1 MDKDYIKKMYID
13 TLSVEEQQLITIC
26 SVICTE
32 GLSID
37 VVCNLL
43 KPDNPLTFNSLVEKL
58 SVWNWLF
65 SDNQTIFIEQQVAD
79 AVLEIAPID
88 TDTADKLL
96 CSMQEYI
103 DLSPLEDMIN
113 RQQYYLAARL
123 YLTYLMKHWDD
134 LDTQDN
140 QFAGHFSNTVIA
152 FTSNIEL
159 SFYGNK
165 RQLVYRLEDRIDF
178 KLLHFIIDKDP
189 YNSEGIANC
198 MLGALYTKIF
208 RYEEAKS
215 CFHRANLVLVKDAK
229 LYMAEACMYENLN
242 ILGKAFQMAYR
253 AYIRN
258 KETGEDDANI
268 EICLYIAYLCAVNES
283 PRSSK
288 LWRNNARTLLRDRTI
303 PNGHIFNIIL
313 KEIEALLHV
322 DDKSLA
328 YQILDSAE
336 LDVYKLYGGDAP
348 EMARISYI
356 RSLVDNEV
364 GQLRMSNE
372 KYRRY
377 VDINHTNYGVSFGD
391 TAVLY
396 SAIINDNVIR
406 GNNNTANIFAIKMQD
421 LHAEGPSFAP
431 GVRLSQAFANCAS
444 NLADECYELSDAYL
458 EVAQNIYEK
467 ELKPNEEILSEI
479 TPIFHD
485 GIIPK
490 SVLMTEE
497 SRIIIIVTINIC
509 LEEGRINE
517 AKELIESLLDNETE
531 CLERLK
537 WSVHMGR
544 TLIKDGKLND
554 GIELW
559 RDTINSAP
567 NANKFEIAK
576 EIAEWARAYDLIYES
591 MQFYEDALQADTMV
605 YAKTYD
611 IAEALQCYAAVLD
624 TCGLKG
630 KSSEPWKQALLLMRS
645 LGDNDGIAL
654 LYFSW
659 GTSKQDAEAENLLEK
674 AIAYWEP
681 ERNVYDETAS
691 KMYYYLACAQAMQG
705 KSDKARKSAKMCI
718 QLYPTEFP
726 INLLEDIE
734 AYL

>member
-1 MDKDYIKKMYID
+1 MDRDYIKRMY
-13 TLSVEEQQLITIC
+13 LEALAAEEQHLITAC
-26 SVICTE
+26 SVLCTE
-32 GLSID
+32 GLRID
-37 VVCNLL
+37 VLCNLL
-43 KPDNPLTFNSLVEKL
+43 KPDNPLAFNSLVEKL

-79 AVLEIAPID
+79 AVLGIAPID
-88 TDTADKLL
+88 TNTADKLL

-103 DLSPLEDMIN
+103 DLSPLDDMIN
-113 RQQYYLAARL
+113 RQHYYLAARL

-134 LDTQDN
+134 MDTQDN
-140 QFAGHFSNTVIA
+140 QFAGHYTNAVIA

-178 KLLHFIIDKDP
+178 KLLNFIIEKDP
-189 YNSEGIANC
+189 CNSEGIANR
-198 MLGALYTKIF
+198 MLGELYTRNF
-208 RYEEAKS
+208 RYDEATAS
-215 CFHRANLVLVKDAK
+215 FRRADLILDRNAK
-229 LYMAEACMYENLN
+229 LYLAEACMYENLC

-258 KETGEDDANI
+258 KEIGEDDANI
-268 EICLYIAYLCAVNES
+268 EICLYIAYLCAVNDS
-283 PRSSK
+283 PRNSK
-288 LWRNNARTLLRDRTI
+288 FWRNNARTLLRDRTI
-303 PNGHIFNIIL
+303 PDGHIYNIIL

-322 DDKSLA
+322 EDKTLA

-336 LDVYKLYGGDAP
+336 LDVYRLYGGNAP

-356 RSLVDNEV
+356 RSLVDSEV
-364 GQLRMSNE
+364 GQLRKSNE
-372 KYRRY
+372 QYRRY
-377 VDINHTNYGVSFGD
+377 VDTNHVNYGVNYGD
-391 TAVLY
+391 TAILY

-406 GNNNTANIFAIKMQD
+406 GNNNTASIFAIKMQD
-421 LHAEGPSFAP
+421 LHAEGPGFAP

-444 NLADECYELSDAYL
+444 NLAEECYGLSEAYL
-458 EVAQNIYEK
+458 EVAQKIYDN
-467 ELKPNEEILSEI
+467 ELKPDEKVLSEI
-479 TPIFHD
+479 KPIFHD
-485 GIIPK
+485 GVIPK
-490 SVLMTEE
+490 TVLMTEE
-497 SRIIIIVTINIC
+497 SRLINIVTINIC

-517 AKELIESLLDNETE
+517 AKELIESLLDKETD
-531 CLERLK
+531 CLDRLK
-537 WSVHMGR
+537 WSIHMGR

-559 RDTINSAP
+559 RDTINSTP

-624 TCGLKG
+624 ICGLKG

-659 GTSKQDAEAENLLEK
+659 GAQKQDYEAESLFEK
-674 AIAYWEP
+674 AIHYWEP
-681 ERNVYDETAS
+681 ERYVYDETAS
-691 KMYYYLACAQAMQG
+691 KIFYYLCCAQAMQG
-705 KSDKARKSAKMCI
+705 KSEEARNSAKKCI

-726 INLLEDIE
+726 FLEDIE

>member
-229 LYMAEACMYENLN
+229 LYMAEAYMYENLN

-406 GNNNTANIFAIKMQD
+406 GNNNTADIFAIKMQD

-497 SRIIIIVTINIC
+497 SRIINIVTINIC

-537 WSVHMGR
+537 WSIHMGR
-544 TLIKDGKLND
+544 TLIKEGKLND

-559 RDTINSAP
+559 RDTINSVP

-624 TCGLKG
+624 TCGLK

-659 GTSKQDAEAENLLEK
+659 GTSKQDAEAEILLEK

-681 ERNVYDETAS
+681 EHNVYDETAS

-705 KSDKARKSAKMCI
+705 KNDEARKSAKMCI

>member
-1 MDKDYIKKMYID
+1 MDRDYIKRMY
-13 TLSVEEQQLITIC
+13 LEALAAEEQHLITVC
-26 SVICTE
+26 SVLCTE
-32 GLSID
+32 GLRID
-37 VVCNLL
+37 VLCNLL
-43 KPDNPLTFNSLVEKL
+43 KPDNPLAFNSLVEKL

-79 AVLEIAPID
+79 AVLGIAPID
-88 TDTADKLL
+88 TNTADKLL

-103 DLSPLEDMIN
+103 DLSPLDDMIN
-113 RQQYYLAARL
+113 RQHYYLAARL

-134 LDTQDN
+134 MDTQDN
-140 QFAGHFSNTVIA
+140 QFAGHYTNAVIA

-178 KLLHFIIDKDP
+178 KLLNFIIEKDP
-189 YNSEGIANC
+189 CNSEGIANR
-198 MLGALYTKIF
+198 MLGELYTRNF
-208 RYEEAKS
+208 RYDEATAS
-215 CFHRANLVLVKDAK
+215 FRRADLILDRNAK
-229 LYMAEACMYENLN
+229 LYLAEACMYENLC

-258 KETGEDDANI
+258 KEIGEDDANI
-268 EICLYIAYLCAVNES
+268 EICLYIAYLCAVNDS
-283 PRSSK
+283 PRNSK

-303 PNGHIFNIIL
+303 PDGHIYNIIL

-322 DDKSLA
+322 EDKTLA

-336 LDVYKLYGGDAP
+336 LDVYRLYGGNAP

-356 RSLVDNEV
+356 RSLVDSEV
-364 GQLRMSNE
+364 GQLRKSNE
-372 KYRRY
+372 QYRRY
-377 VDINHTNYGVSFGD
+377 VDTNHVNYGVNYGD
-391 TAVLY
+391 TAILY

-406 GNNNTANIFAIKMQD
+406 GNNNTASIFAIKMQD
-421 LHAEGPSFAP
+421 LHAEGPGFAP

-444 NLADECYELSDAYL
+444 NLAEECYGLSEAYL
-458 EVAQNIYEK
+458 EVAQKIYDN
-467 ELKPNEEILSEI
+467 ELKPDEKVLSEI
-479 TPIFHD
+479 KPIFHD
-485 GIIPK
+485 GVIPK
-490 SVLMTEE
+490 TVLMTEE
-497 SRIIIIVTINIC
+497 SRLINIVTINIC

-517 AKELIESLLDNETE
+517 AKELIESLLDKETD
-531 CLERLK
+531 CLDRLK
-537 WSVHMGR
+537 WSIHMGR
-544 TLIKDGKLND
+544 TLIKGGKLND

-559 RDTINSAP
+559 RDTINSTP

-624 TCGLKG
+624 ICGLKG

-659 GTSKQDAEAENLLEK
+659 GAQKQDYEAESLFEK
-674 AIAYWEP
+674 AIHYWEP
-681 ERNVYDETAS
+681 ERYVYDETAS
-691 KMYYYLACAQAMQG
+691 KIFYYLCCAQAMQG
-705 KSDKARKSAKMCI
+705 KSEEARNSAKKCI

-726 INLLEDIE
+726 FLEDIE